1 MPGGDYCTFQVSFS
15 PDSPGFKV
23 AALYI
28 SSNDPDTSGK
38 GIGVYGYGES
48 NLNVSI
54 NPQNSGTVTGTG
66 INCPGDCSETYTS
79 AATVDLFAYENTG
92 YTFSTWTGCN
102 ITSGNQCTVIMDTN
116 KNPTAQFSINQYTL
130 NVTQS
135 GTGNGT
141 VTSTPSGINCINGGN
156 DCSELFDYLTPVTL
170 TAAPQPGSYFTGWS
184 GDSDCID
191 GQVTMDTNKSCIA
204 TFETCVYS
212 INPTSANHSSSSE
225 TGSVAITASDSAC
238 SWTSSSNDS
247 WITVTSGNSGNG
259 SGTMTYSLTAN
270 TSSARSGTVTIAG
283 QSFTVNQANGCS
295 YSINPTS
302 ANFNS
307 SANTGTVNITAS
319 DSACSWTSSSNDSWI
334 TVTSGSSG
342 NGNGTI
348 SYSITSNAGPLRTG
362 TVTIAG
368 ETFTVNQANG
378 CSYSINPTSANHTSA
393 SETGTV
399 NITTSDSACSWTSL
413 SNDSWITVTSGSS
426 GNGNGTMGYSINANT
441 APARSG
447 TITIAGNIFT
457 VNQSSGCTY
466 SIIPTSSNHS
476 SASET
481 GSVAITASDS
491 ACSWTSS
498 SNDSWIT
505 VTSGISGNGNGTMG
519 YSITSNT
526 GPARTGTVT
535 VAGETFTVNQAN
547 GCSYS
552 INPTSANHTSASETG
567 TVNITT
573 SDSACSWT
581 SLSNDSWIT
590 VTSGSSGNGNGT
602 ISYSISAN
610 TSPPR
615 SGTLTIAGETFTIN
629 QEGLFTLTV
638 TKTGAGIGSIISN
651 PSGITCDTG
660 NICSSSFTPN
670 NKIILR
676 IKPSAGNRVSAVR
689 VDGVSIGRA
698 HTVTFRELTSD
709 HTVEVTFDQTQTSQ
723 KTKRASSLWQR
734 MFRKFTGSKSG
745 E

>member
-1 MPGGDYCTFQVSFS
+1 
-15 PDSPGFKV
+15 
-23 AALYI
+23 
-28 SSNDPDTSGK
+28 
-38 GIGVYGYGES
+38 
-48 NLNVSI
+48 
-54 NPQNSGTVTGTG
+54 
-66 INCPGDCSETYTS
+66 
-79 AATVDLFAYENTG
+79 
-92 YTFSTWTGCN
+92 
-102 ITSGNQCTVIMDTN
+102 
-116 KNPTAQFSINQYTL
+116 
-130 NVTQS
+130 
-135 GTGNGT
+135 
-141 VTSTPSGINCINGGN
+141 
-156 DCSELFDYLTPVTL
+156 
-170 TAAPQPGSYFTGWS
+170 
-184 GDSDCID
+184 
-191 GQVTMDTNKSCIA
+191 
-204 TFETCVYS
+204 
-212 INPTSANHSSSSE
+212 
-225 TGSVAITASDSAC
+225 
-238 SWTSSSNDS
+238 
-247 WITVTSGNSGNG
+247 
-259 SGTMTYSLTAN
+259 
-270 TSSARSGTVTIAG
+270 
-283 QSFTVNQANGCS
+283 
-295 YSINPTS
+295 
-302 ANFNS
+302 
-307 SANTGTVNITAS
+307 
-319 DSACSWTSSSNDSWI
+319 
-334 TVTSGSSG
+334 
-342 NGNGTI
+342 
-348 SYSITSNAGPLRTG
+348 
-362 TVTIAG
+362 
-368 ETFTVNQANG
+368 
-378 CSYSINPTSANHTSA
+378 
-393 SETGTV
+393 
-399 NITTSDSACSWTSL
+399 
-413 SNDSWITVTSGSS
+413 
-426 GNGNGTMGYSINANT
+426 MGYSINANT

-535 VAGETFTVNQAN
+535 VAGETFTVNQANGCSFSINPTSANFNSSANTGTVNITASDSACSWTSSSNDSWITVTSGSSGNGNGTISYSITSNAGPLRTGTVTIAGETFTVNQAN